1 MNFILEKINSL
12 LIIFFPILIISGP
25 LLPELSL
32 IFIIFSF
39 LMITNNEEKKKYFK
53 NFFFKIFITFV
64 LLIILTSIFNQSS
77 TSFWKSIA
85 YIRFGLFYIAVQY
98 FVEKNNNI
106 FKYIFYFLGLI
117 LIFLFLDSILQFL
130 THSNLFGMVAIDHPR
145 VSSIFGEEQILGSYV
160 VRFLPFFLAAY
171 FILNL
176 KTYRTNFFMLL
187 VFVSSIVVLIISGE
201 RMALFYG
208 LFVIFFTF
216 IFLVKKNFTT
226 ILLFLTILFSSV
238 LVITFNEDLKKR
250 IVNQTLN
257 EFGLTEN
264 KEHINDYAVEKPF
277 FKDVY
282 LVSAA
287 HQSYFKTAFNMFSD
301 KPLTG
306 HGIKS
311 FRKYCS
317 DVKFQANVE
326 SCATH
331 PHNIYLEILSET
343 GFFTFSIVLSLFLYL
358 SYNLLLFLLK
368 KRSFNKHELSL
379 ICCFMISLWPLATT
393 GSFFNNWL
401 SMIFFYPLGFY
412 FVKKHNLEK

>member
-39 LMITNNEEKKKYFK
+39 LIITNNEEKKKYFK

-64 LLIILTSIFNQSS
+64 LLIILTSILNQSS
-77 TSFWKSIA
+77 TSFWKSVA

-160 VRFLPFFLAAY
+160 VRFLPFFLATY

-176 KTYRTNFFMLL
+176 KTYRTNFFMFL
-187 VFVSSIVVLIISGE
+187 VFVSSIFVLIISGE
-201 RMALFYG
+201 RMAFFYG

-238 LVITFNEDLKKR
+238 SLITFNEDLKKR

-264 KEHINDYAVEKPF
+264 KEHIIDYAVEKPF
-277 FKDVY
+277 FNDVY

-301 KPLTG
+301 KPLIG

-358 SYNLLLFLLK
+358 SYNLLLYLFK
-368 KRSFNKHELSL
+368 KRSFHKYELSL

-412 FVKKHNLEK
+412 LAKKHNLKK